1 MIGPGSDKNQINP
14 QQETHYK
21 RESKNS
27 VEEKKYYA
35 LKVRKFKFNERPLE
49 QFCNNFARLSL
60 PFASFDIL
68 CSWGRGRNI
77 GFHFLKVTTFNISIW
92 GEIWIFHETEA
103 FTKSVRNCRTAHFK
117 THPTKTRHVQ
127 KTYKSTYKSTYKP
140 INNQPINP
148 PLNLHNSKQ
157 EFVPNHGLRWL
168 FLEFPDD
175 VSVVELLFRIWLF
188 TSRVDLRGWRPH
200 WQYSPQYYSWV
211 VNLGDWT

>member
-1 MIGPGSDKNQINP
+1 MKDP
-14 QQETHYK
+14 
-21 RESKNS
+21 
-27 VEEKKYYA
+27 
-35 LKVRKFKFNERPLE
+35 
-49 QFCNNFARLSL
+49 CNNFARISL

-117 THPTKTRHVQ
+117 THPAKSRHVQ

-157 EFVPNHGLRWL
+157 WILQSLSQIMAFGGCILNSPTMSVLSNCYS
-168 FLEFPDD
+168 
-175 VSVVELLFRIWLF
+175 VSDCSRPEWIWGAGALTGNILLNIIHEL
-188 TSRVDLRGWRPH
+188 
-200 WQYSPQYYSWV
+200 
-211 VNLGDWT
+211 

>member
-1 MIGPGSDKNQINP
+1 MAVWSHNQTNCYLCMWRILQYWSFMMFQRKINSMINKELLIKGGRRTQW
-14 QQETHYK
+14 
-21 RESKNS
+21 R
-27 VEEKKYYA
+27 KKYYA
-35 LKVRKFKFNERPLE
+35 LKVRKFKFNERPLQ
-49 QFCNNFARLSL
+49 QFCNNFARISL

-140 INNQPINP
+140 VNNQPINP

-157 EFVPNHGLRWL
+157 WILQSL
-168 FLEFPDD
+168 
-175 VSVVELLFRIWLF
+175 S
-188 TSRVDLRGWRPH
+188 
-200 WQYSPQYYSWV
+200 
-211 VNLGDWT
+211 

>member
-1 MIGPGSDKNQINP
+1 MKGPM
-14 QQETHYK
+14 
-21 RESKNS
+21 
-27 VEEKKYYA
+27 
-35 LKVRKFKFNERPLE
+35 E
-49 QFCNNFARLSL
+49 QFCNNFARISL

-117 THPTKTRHVQ
+117 THPAKNPPCP
-127 KTYKSTYKSTYKP
+127 KNALKSTYKSTSYFSQLKTVAFTE
-140 INNQPINP
+140 
-148 PLNLHNSKQ
+148 LVL
-157 EFVPNHGLRWL
+157 NHGHRWL

-175 VSVVELLFRIWLF
+175 ASVVELLFRIWLF